1 MQLAGSVAVITGG
14 ASGLG
19 AATARLFAG
28 AGARLALW
36 DLNAEAGNA
45 LAAEFGSNGVF
56 VKTDVT
62 SSADVQRALTQV
74 QEQFGSIH
82 IVINCAGIATAERV
96 IGRQGPLPLERFA
109 QVIQI
114 NLIGT
119 FNVIRLAA
127 VLMMQNPP
135 NAEGERGVIINT
147 ASVAAFEGQIGQ
159 PAYAASKAAV
169 AGMTLPI
176 AREFASHGIRVVAIA
191 PGVFDTPMVAGL
203 TEPARQALSAAVPF
217 PKRLGRPDE
226 YAVLARH
233 IVENVMLN
241 GETIRLDGA
250 LRMGPDRK
258 STRLNAK

>member
-1 MQLAGSVAVITGG
+1 MQLAGSVAMITGG

-19 AATARLFAG
+19 AATARTFG
-28 AGARLALW
+28 ASGARLALC
-36 DLNAEAGNA
+36 DLNTAAGET
-45 LAAEFGSNGVF
+45 LAAEFGNNGLF
-56 VKTDVT
+56 VRTDVT
-62 SSADVQRALTQV
+62 RSEDIAGALTRV
-74 QEQFGSIH
+74 QERFGALH
-82 IVINCAGIATAERV
+82 IVVNCAGIATAERV
-96 IGRQGPLPLERFA
+96 IGRQGPLPLERFER
-109 QVIQI
+109 VIQV

-127 VLMMQNPP
+127 VLMMQNAP

-159 PAYAASKAAV
+159 PAYAASKAGI

-176 AREFASHGIRVVAIA
+176 AREFASQGIRVVAIA

-203 TEPARQALSAAVPF
+203 PEPAQQALSAAVPF

-226 YAVLARH
+226 YAALARH

-241 GETIRLDGA
+241 GATIRLDGA
-250 LRMGPDRK
+250 LRMGPR
-258 STRLNAK
+258 

>member
-28 AGARLALW
+28 AGAKLALW

-45 LAAEFGSNGVF
+45 LAAEFGTNGLF

-62 SSADVQRALTQV
+62 SSDDVQRALTQV
-74 QEQFGSIH
+74 QEQFGRLH
-82 IVINCAGIATAERV
+82 LVINCAGIATAERV
-96 IGRQGPLPLERFA
+96 IGRQGPLPIERFER
-109 QVIQI
+109 VIQI

-127 VLMMQNPP
+127 ALMVQNTP

-159 PAYAASKAAV
+159 PAYAASKAGV

-203 TEPARQALSAAVPF
+203 PEPARQALSATVPF

-226 YAVLARH
+226 YAALARH

-241 GETIRLDGA
+241 GATIRLDGA
-250 LRMGPDRK
+250 LRMGLR
-258 STRLNAK
+258 

>member
-1 MQLAGSVAVITGG
+1 MQLAGSIAVITGG

-28 AGARLALW
+28 AGAKLALW
-36 DLNAEAGNA
+36 DRNAAAGNA
-45 LAAEFGSNGVF
+45 LAAEFGNNGLF
-56 VKTDVT
+56 VETDVT
-62 SSADVQRALTQV
+62 NSDNVERAVAQV
-74 QEQFGSIH
+74 QERFGSVH
-82 IVINCAGIATAERV
+82 IVVNSAGIATAERV
-96 IGRQGPLPLERFA
+96 IGRQGPLPLERFER
-109 QVIQI
+109 VIQV

-119 FNVIRLAA
+119 FNVIRLTAT
-127 VLMMQNPP
+127 LMLQNTP

-159 PAYAASKAAV
+159 PAYAASKAGV

-176 AREFASHGIRVVAIA
+176 AREFASQGIRVVAIA
-191 PGVFDTPMVAGL
+191 PGVFATPMVAGL
-203 TEPARQALSAAVPF
+203 PEPAQQALGAAVPF

-226 YAVLARH
+226 YAALARH

-250 LRMGPDRK
+250 LRMGPR
-258 STRLNAK
+258 

>member
-1 MQLAGSVAVITGG
+1 MQLAESVAVITGG

-19 AATARLFAG
+19 ASTARLFAR
-28 AGARLALW
+28 AGAKVALW
-36 DLNAEAGNA
+36 DLQTEAGNA
-45 LAAEFGSNGVF
+45 LAAEFGPNGLCL
-56 VKTDVT
+56 KTDVT
-62 SSADVQRALTQV
+62 NSDDVQRALTQV
-74 QEQFGSIH
+74 QEQFGGVN

-96 IGRQGPLPLERFA
+96 IGRQGPLPLERFTR
-109 QVIQI
+109 VIQI

-127 VLMMQNPP
+127 ALMTHNTP
-135 NAEGERGVIINT
+135 NAEGERGVIITT

-159 PAYAASKAAV
+159 PAYAASKAGV

-203 TEPARQALSAAVPF
+203 PESAQQALSAAVPF

-226 YAVLARH
+226 YAALARH

-241 GETIRLDGA
+241 GATIRLDGA
-250 LRMGPDRK
+250 LRMGPR
-258 STRLNAK
+258 

>member
-1 MQLAGSVAVITGG
+1 MQLMGRVVVITGG

-36 DLNAEAGNA
+36 DLNTEAGNA
-45 LAAEFGSNGVF
+45 LAAEFGSHGVF
-56 VKTDVT
+56 VQTDVT
-62 SSADVQRALTQV
+62 NGDDVQRALTQV
-74 QEQFGSIH
+74 QEQFGGVH
-82 IVINCAGIATAERV
+82 IVINCVGIATAERV
-96 IGRQGPLPLERFA
+96 IGRQGPLPLERFTR
-109 QVIQI
+109 VIQI

-119 FNVIRLAA
+119 FNVIRLAV
-127 VLMMQNPP
+127 VLMMQNTPT
-135 NAEGERGVIINT
+135 AEGERGVIINT

-159 PAYAASKAAV
+159 PAYAASKAGV
-169 AGMTLPI
+169 AGMTLPL

-203 TEPARQALSAAVPF
+203 PEPAQQALSAAVPF

-226 YAVLARH
+226 YAALARH

-241 GETIRLDGA
+241 GAIIRLDGA
-250 LRMGPDRK
+250 LRMGPR
-258 STRLNAK
+258 

>member
-1 MQLAGSVAVITGG
+1 
-14 ASGLG
+14 
-19 AATARLFAG
+19 
-28 AGARLALW
+28 LALW

-226 YAVLARH
+226 YAALARD

-250 LRMGPDRK
+250 LRMGPR
-258 STRLNAK
+258 

>member
-1 MQLAGSVAVITGG
+1 L
-14 ASGLG
+14 
-19 AATARLFAG
+19 
-28 AGARLALW
+28 
-36 DLNAEAGNA
+36 DLNTEAGKA
-45 LAAEFGSNGVF
+45 LAAEWNSHGVF
-56 VKTDVT
+56 VRADVT
-62 SSADVQRALTQV
+62 NGDDVQRALAQV
-74 QEQFGSIH
+74 QEQFGSVH
-82 IVINCAGIATAERV
+82 IVVNCAGIATAERV
-96 IGRQGPLPLERFA
+96 IGRQGALPLQRFER
-109 QVIQI
+109 VIQI

-127 VLMMQNPP
+127 ALMLQNTP

-159 PAYAASKAAV
+159 SAYAASKAGV

-203 TEPARQALSAAVPF
+203 PEPAQQALSATVPF

-226 YAVLARH
+226 YAALARH

-241 GETIRLDGA
+241 GATIRLDGA
-250 LRMGPDRK
+250 LRMGPR
-258 STRLNAK
+258 

>member
-45 LAAEFGSNGVF
+45 LAAELGPNGLF

-62 SSADVQRALTQV
+62 NSDDVQRALTQV
-74 QEQFGSIH
+74 QEQFSSVH
-82 IVINCAGIATAERV
+82 MVINCAGIATAERV
-96 IGRQGPLPLERFA
+96 IGRQGPLPLERFV

-127 VLMMQNPP
+127 ALMMHNTP
-135 NAEGERGVIINT
+135 NAEGERGVIVNT

-159 PAYAASKAAV
+159 PAYAASKAGV

-176 AREFASHGIRVVAIA
+176 ARELASYGIRVVAIA

-203 TEPARQALSAAVPF
+203 PEPARQALSAAVPF
-217 PKRLGRPDE
+217 PSRLGRPDE
-226 YAVLARH
+226 YAALARH

-250 LRMGPDRK
+250 LRMGPR
-258 STRLNAK
+258 

>member
-1 MQLAGSVAVITGG
+1 MQLAGMVAMITGG

-19 AATARLFAG
+19 AATARLFSG
-28 AGARLALW
+28 AGAKLALC
-36 DLNAEAGNA
+36 DLNVQAGNA
-45 LAAEFGSNGVF
+45 LAAELGSNGMF
-56 VKTDVT
+56 VQTNVT
-62 SSADVQRALTQV
+62 KSEDIQNVLTQV
-74 QEQFGSIH
+74 QERFGRLH
-82 IVINCAGIATAERV
+82 IVVNCAGIATAERV
-96 IGRQGPLPLERFA
+96 IGRQGPLPLERFER
-109 QVIQI
+109 VIQV

-127 VLMMQNPP
+127 GLMMQNTP

-159 PAYAASKAAV
+159 PAYTASKAGV
-169 AGMTLPI
+169 AGMTLPS
-176 AREFASHGIRVVAIA
+176 AREFAAHGIRVVAIA

-203 TEPARQALSAAVPF
+203 PEPAQQALSAAIPF

-226 YAVLARH
+226 YAALARH

-250 LRMGPDRK
+250 LRMGPR
-258 STRLNAK
+258 

>member
-1 MQLAGSVAVITGG
+1 MQLAGRVAVITGG

-19 AATARLFAG
+19 AAAARLFAG
-28 AGARLALW
+28 AGAKLALW

-45 LAAEFGSNGVF
+45 LAADLGSNGIF

-62 SSADVQRALTQV
+62 DSDDVQRALTQV
-74 QEQFGSIH
+74 QEQFGSVH

-109 QVIQI
+109 RVIQI

-127 VLMMQNPP
+127 ALMMQNTP
-135 NAEGERGVIINT
+135 NAEDERGVIINT

-159 PAYAASKAAV
+159 PAYAASKAGV

-203 TEPARQALSAAVPF
+203 PEPARQALSATVPF

-226 YAVLARH
+226 YAALARH

-250 LRMGPDRK
+250 LRMGPR
-258 STRLNAK
+258 

>member
-1 MQLAGSVAVITGG
+1 MQLAGNVAVITGG

-28 AGARLALW
+28 AGAKLALW

-45 LAAEFGSNGVF
+45 LAAELGANVVF

-62 SSADVQRALTQV
+62 NSDDVQRALTQV
-74 QEQFGSIH
+74 QEQFGSVH
-82 IVINCAGIATAERV
+82 MVINCAGIATAERV

-109 QVIQI
+109 RVIQI

-127 VLMMQNPP
+127 ALMLQNTP

-159 PAYAASKAAV
+159 PAYAASKAGV
-169 AGMTLPI
+169 VGMTLPI
-176 AREFASHGIRVVAIA
+176 AREFASHGIRVAAIA

-203 TEPARQALSAAVPF
+203 PEPAWQALSAAVPF

-226 YAVLARH
+226 YAALARH

-241 GETIRLDGA
+241 GATIRLDGA
-250 LRMGPDRK
+250 LRMGPR
-258 STRLNAK
+258 

>member
-1 MQLAGSVAVITGG
+1 MQLAGMVAMITGG

-19 AATARLFAG
+19 AATARLFSG
-28 AGARLALW
+28 AGAKLALC
-36 DLNAEAGNA
+36 DLNAEAGSA
-45 LAAEFGSNGVF
+45 LAAEFGNNGLF
-56 VKTDVT
+56 VQTDVT
-62 SSADVQRALTQV
+62 KSEDIQGALTQV
-74 QEQFGSIH
+74 QERFGGLH
-82 IVINCAGIATAERV
+82 IVVNCAGIATAERV
-96 IGRQGPLPLERFA
+96 IGRQGPLPLERFER
-109 QVIQI
+109 VIQV

-127 VLMMQNPP
+127 GLMMQNTP

-159 PAYAASKAAV
+159 PAYAASKAGV

-176 AREFASHGIRVVAIA
+176 AREFAAHGIRVVAIA

-203 TEPARQALSAAVPF
+203 PEPAQQALSAAIPF

-226 YAVLARH
+226 YAALARH

-250 LRMGPDRK
+250 LRMGPR
-258 STRLNAK
+258 

>member
-28 AGARLALW
+28 AGAQLVLW
-36 DLNAEAGNA
+36 DRNAEMGNA
-45 LAAEFGSNGVF
+45 LAAELGDKGLF
-56 VKTDVT
+56 VETDVT
-62 SSADVQRALTQV
+62 NSDDVEHAVTQV
-74 QEQFGSIH
+74 QERFGSVR
-82 IVINCAGIATAERV
+82 IVVNCAGIATAERV
-96 IGRQGPLPLERFA
+96 IGRQGPLPLERFTR
-109 QVIQI
+109 VIQI

-119 FNVIRLAA
+119 FNVIRLTAA
-127 VLMMQNPP
+127 LMMQNPP

-159 PAYAASKAAV
+159 SAYAASKAGV

-203 TEPARQALSAAVPF
+203 PEPARQALGASVPF

-226 YAVLARH
+226 YAALAQH

-250 LRMGPDRK
+250 LRMGPR
-258 STRLNAK
+258 

>member
-19 AATARLFAG
+19 AATAWLFAG
-28 AGARLALW
+28 AGAKLALW
-36 DLNAEAGNA
+36 DLNVEAGNA
-45 LAAEFGSNGVF
+45 LAAELGSNGIF

-62 SSADVQRALTQV
+62 NSEGVQRALTQV

-96 IGRQGPLPLERFA
+96 IGRQGPLPLERFER
-109 QVIQI
+109 VLQI

-127 VLMMQNPP
+127 ALMLQNTP

-159 PAYAASKAAV
+159 PAYAASKAGV

-176 AREFASHGIRVVAIA
+176 AREFAAHGIRVVAIA

-203 TEPARQALSAAVPF
+203 PEPARQALSTAVPF
-217 PKRLGRPDE
+217 PQRLGRPDD
-226 YAVLARH
+226 YDALARH
-233 IVENVMLN
+233 TVAYGMLH
-241 GETIRLDGA
+241 GA
-250 LRMGPDRK
+250 TSHAGGPLALGPR
-258 STRLNAK
+258 